1 MGFEDSAKKLDFE
14 GTLIGLIVSAF
25 GLVAALFW
33 KDAITELIETFVP
46 SGEGLTYK
54 FAAAMIVTV
63 IAVVAI
69 FVLVRY
75 VAGIDDKLKEK
86 AAKVKGSK

>member
-1 MGFEDSAKKLDFE
+1 MGFEDSAKRLDFE
-14 GTLIGLIVSAF
+14 GTLVGLIVSAF

-33 KDAITELIETFVP
+33 KDAITELIDTFVP
-46 SGEGLTYK
+46 AGEGVTYK
-54 FAAAMIVTV
+54 FAAAMLVTV

-75 VAGIDDKLKEK
+75 VAGIDDRLRQK
-86 AAKVKGSK
+86 AAKIKGK